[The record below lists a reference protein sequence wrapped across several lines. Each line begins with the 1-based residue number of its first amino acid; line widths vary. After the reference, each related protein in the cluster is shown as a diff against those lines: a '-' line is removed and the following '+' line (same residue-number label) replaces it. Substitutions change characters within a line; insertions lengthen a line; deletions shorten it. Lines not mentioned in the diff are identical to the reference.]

1 MHGSAAG
8 DERVA
13 GVTLPLLFLSA
24 YVTPE
29 LNIKLPRCFSS
40 REAVRL
46 RLTIL
51 QNGVYALCQEAAE
64 KICQNG
70 FARGYPAGFFLFTS
84 VCRGHKKTAVV
95 NGGLQFQSEYALGVL
110 TLHFTVDKQH
120 NDCANHRHN
129 KAAEVKTVNLA
140 KAE

>member
-8 DERVA
+8 DERIA
-13 GVTLPLLFLSA
+13 GVTVPLLFLSA

-29 LNIKLPRCFSS
+29 LDIKLSDCFSS

-64 KICQNG
+64 KNLPKWVRPRVSSG
-70 FARGYPAGFFLFTS
+70 LFLFAG

-95 NGGLQFQSEYALGVL
+95 NGGLLLQSEYAPGVL
-110 TLHFTVDKQH
+110 ALHFTVDKQH
-120 NDCANHRHN
+120 NKCANYRHD